1 MIVDD
6 SLVIRNKISR
16 ALAKNFST
24 ILRASNGAEALDL
37 AEKESPEIV
46 TMDLTMPHMDGV
58 KCIGHLVERDA
69 TIKILVISALADKA
83 TAIKALSLGA
93 NGFLCKP
100 FNEQDLSEAIS
111 KIIAIKL

>member
-6 SLVIRNKISR
+6 SLVIRNKINR
-16 ALAKNFST
+16 ALAKKFST

-37 AEKESPEIV
+37 AEQENPEIV

-58 KCIGHLVERDA
+58 NCISHLVDRN
-69 TIKILVISALADKA
+69 TSIKILVISALADKA

-100 FNEQDLSEAIS
+100 FSEQDLSEAIS